1 MELDVLNTAIVSGFF
16 GLVGL
21 LIGRMIPSKDK
32 KLDLDEQAKSRV
44 DRQVKDLMAGYQNE
58 IKILRDQQDGDMLKY
73 RQLAKELDDFRAKYL
88 EIYTKNLELMTENQK
103 LREIIQGYEDKFKRQ
118 DQKIAQLRKELDH

>member
-1 MELDVLNTAIVSGFF
+1 MNTAIVSGFF